1 MEPRRLALL
10 AIGLS
15 ALLGVGL
22 AVGLAPDP
30 DDDLTTLWTAGEGT
44 EISDNHHR
52 MAALSV
58 DEEPVLAVPINDGVG
73 AETCGVFAFDADG
86 EERWSAPLSP
96 ENCSVHSV
104 GDVGTTGDAFLA
116 VTAEHGAAAFDA
128 DDGTERFSEQLE
140 TIGYPAP
147 IVADLTGD
155 GEEAFVAV
163 DHEGG
168 LSVFD
173 IEGETLW
180 EDELEG
186 FVWATPL
193 VIDGEEPTLLV
204 AHGSHS
210 NGTATAYAG
219 DGEVAWEVD
228 LGAPS
233 MSWAPVDGDDR
244 DVAVVAATRDGGL
257 LGLSA
262 VGEAEWETDL
272 PARGWVSE
280 SAGETVTLTTEDGA
294 VHTVSTED
302 GETRWSTDVDAER
315 PVAPALGD
323 LTGDGSDE
331 VVVVGREG
339 SVTVL
344 DDAGTVVAEH
354 DLDAPVH
361 TPATL
366 VDLTDDGREEVT
378 LLHGDGRVTAL
389 AHEG

>member
-1 MEPRRLALL
+1 MEPRHLALL

-15 ALLGVGL
+15 VLLGVGL

-58 DEEPVLAVPINDGVG
+58 EGDPVVAVPINDGVG
-73 AETCGVFAFDADG
+73 AETCGVYALDADG
-86 EERWSAPLSP
+86 EERWSAPLDP

-104 GDVGTTGDAFLA
+104 GDVGTSDDSFLV
-116 VTAEHGAAAFDA
+116 VTADHGAAAFDA
-128 DDGTERFSEQLE
+128 DDGAVRFSEDLA

-147 IVADLTGD
+147 VVADVTGD
-155 GEEAFVAV
+155 GSEEFVAV

-168 LSVFD
+168 VSVFGT
-173 IEGETLW
+173 EGETLW
-180 EDELEG
+180 EDDLEG

-193 VIDGEEPTLLV
+193 VVGDEQPTLLV

-210 NGTATAYAG
+210 NGTATAYDA
-219 DGEVAWEVD
+219 DGEVAWEAD

-233 MSWAPVDGDDR
+233 MSWAPVEGSEG

-257 LGLSA
+257 VGLSA
-262 VGEAEWETDL
+262 EGEIEWESDL

-280 SAGETVTLTTEDGA
+280 SAGEAVTLTTEDGA
-294 VHTVSTED
+294 VHTVSVAD
-302 GETRWSTDVDAER
+302 GEARWSAEVDAER
-315 PVAPALGD
+315 PVAPAQGD
-323 LTGDGSDE
+323 VTGDGSDE
-331 VVVVGREG
+331 VVVLGREG
-339 SVTVL
+339 SIAVL
-344 DDAGTVVAEH
+344 DEGGAVVAEH
-354 DLDAPVH
+354 DLDAAVH

-366 VDLTDDGREEVT
+366 VDVEGDGREDVVV
-378 LLHGDGRVTAL
+378 LHGDGTVTAL
-389 AHEG
+389 SYDG